1 MSGRLRTFANPPLGP
16 LTPVAVGYA
25 TVGGVLL
32 AGLVLASTA
41 VLSRNVTALVT
52 IAASL
57 VGAFTA
63 ANQLFSFG
71 VSHFDR
77 EKSTAACKE
86 TVRRPQWVTFDLTR
100 REQMLCWG
108 SVGAAAAAVGAFVRV
123 LFL

>member
-1 MSGRLRTFANPPLGP
+1 MSGRLQTFANRSLGP

-32 AGLVLASTA
+32 VGLVLASTA
-41 VLSRNVTALVT
+41 VLSRNVTALVP
-52 IAASL
+52 IAAFF

-63 ANQLFSFG
+63 ANQLFPFA

-86 TVRRPQWVTFDLTR
+86 TVRRPQWVMFDLTR
-100 REQMLCWG
+100 REQMLGWG
-108 SVGAAAAAVGAFVRV
+108 SVGAAVAAVGAFVWL